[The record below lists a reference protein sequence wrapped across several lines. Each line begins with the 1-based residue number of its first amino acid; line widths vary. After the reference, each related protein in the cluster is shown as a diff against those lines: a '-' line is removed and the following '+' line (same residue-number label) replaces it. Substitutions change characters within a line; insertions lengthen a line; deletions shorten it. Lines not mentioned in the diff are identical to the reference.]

1 MKLLSNSPQPFFHS
15 ESMCEII
22 KYSLNNVILIIKCS
36 LSNVIL
42 IFRRAEFRNLPTHMA
57 NLNDNLKSNDGG
69 HRE

>member
-22 KYSLNNVILIIKCS
+22 KYSLNNVILIIKSS

-42 IFRRAEFRNLPTHMA
+42 IFRRADIPQFAFFAMFAPLA
-57 NLNDNLKSNDGG
+57 
-69 HRE
+69 